1 MFFGFFCSL
10 LLFFNQRSNAYT
22 YVHTLY
28 MEYFLIDSVIIS
40 NVSHMHALCCYLLC
54 VSSCSSIL
62 HLFPG
67 IQDMG
72 HHGTATNAIVTCA
85 ILSEDIL
92 TVASACSRQ
101 EEKECQG
108 RIGDPRWDGQKVYMQ
123 YSMEKV
129 CECGRNLFALLNASS
144 LHFQWSLVIFLRIL

>member
-1 MFFGFFCSL
+1 M

-22 YVHTLY
+22 YVRTLY
-28 MEYFLIDSVIIS
+28 MEYFLIDSVITS

-144 LHFQWSLVIFLRIL
+144 LHFQ